1 MKNKIQSICVFCG
14 SSNGLDQRYFKDAY
28 QMGALLAK
36 NNIQLVYGA
45 GKSGLMGAVADG
57 ALSAGGEVFG
67 IVPENLF
74 ELQTVHEGLTKLEIV
89 SNIHLRKARMHE
101 TSDAFIAL
109 PGGFGT
115 LDELFETITWAQI
128 GIHNKPIGLLNTK
141 DFFSPVLQLVEHLH
155 QEKFIYDANK
165 VNLFKEDTPAALLA
179 HILERSQ

>member
-28 QMGALLAK
+28 LLGTLLAK
-36 NNIQLVYGA
+36 KNIQLVYGA

-101 TSDAFIAL
+101 ASDAFIAL

-141 DFFSPVLQLVEHLH
+141 DFFSPVLEL
-155 QEKFIYDANK
+155 I
-165 VNLFKEDTPAALLA
+165 
-179 HILERSQ
+179 